1 VSGGGAC
8 LVARV
13 GQESGRESSTKGAS
27 EQGEVG
33 ERGSGSK
40 GARACRGGRR
50 TRGRG
55 HVHGG
60 GRGREVRDGLT
71 GGGCGAERERASA
84 CEKKRRRQVGPTEQR
99 EGERERR
106 GARAGANRRGPQ
118 VRDRG
123 CAGARAVLGLMG
135 QLGLNWLFHFPGNF

>member
-1 VSGGGAC
+1 
-8 LVARV
+8 
-13 GQESGRESSTKGAS
+13 
-27 EQGEVG
+27 VG

-71 GGGCGAERERASA
+71 GGGCGAERESERVRKEAAPTGRPHRAA
-84 CEKKRRRQVGPTEQR
+84 RGG
-99 EGERERR
+99 EGEKRCTGWRQQ
-106 GARAGANRRGPQ
+106 AGSAS
-118 VRDRG
+118 
-123 CAGARAVLGLMG
+123 
-135 QLGLNWLFHFPGNF
+135 